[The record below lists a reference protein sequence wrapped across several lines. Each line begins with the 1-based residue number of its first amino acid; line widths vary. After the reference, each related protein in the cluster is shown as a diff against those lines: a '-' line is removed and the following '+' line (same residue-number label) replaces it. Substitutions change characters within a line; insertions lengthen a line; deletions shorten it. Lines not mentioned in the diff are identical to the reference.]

1 MIGIRQPSVY
11 GFAGKVGG
19 EAGRWQMAFRVAP
32 ELRKPTTGTRTANWG
47 VLPRFTAAGHL
58 YFTSGNGKLY
68 GPRAV
73 RFSPQLPGRT
83 PGLVLPPAGSLDSL
97 KQ

>member
-1 MIGIRQPSVY
+1 MIGIRHPGVY
-11 GFAGKVGG
+11 GVASKVGR
-19 EAGRWQMAFRVAP
+19 EAGRWQMAFRMTP

-68 GPRAV
+68 GPKAV
-73 RFSPQLPGRT
+73 RFRHVEPVRT
-83 PGLVLPPAGSLDSL
+83 PGLVSPRVGSLDSL